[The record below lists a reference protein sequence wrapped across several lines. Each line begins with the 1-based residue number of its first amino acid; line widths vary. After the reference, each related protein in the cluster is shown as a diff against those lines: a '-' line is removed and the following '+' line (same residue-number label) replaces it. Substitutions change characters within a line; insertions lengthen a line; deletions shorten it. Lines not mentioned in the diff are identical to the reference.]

1 MDNLAC
7 IWRYTLLFGHKL
19 QVDLG
24 DLDEEKER
32 LAGFLNSKLKIA
44 FSIASQNKLVS
55 DSDAAKPQD
64 IERLVNKF
72 VYQRKL
78 NATHWVALEKNIVKI
93 KTFKNADKKPSKKQC
108 KNKKS
113 TNSTSNITQS
123 WGL

>member
-1 MDNLAC
+1 M
-7 IWRYTLLFGHKL
+7 
-19 QVDLG
+19 DLG

-32 LAGFLNSKLKIA
+32 LAGFLNSKLKIV

-55 DSDAAKPQD
+55 DSDAVKPQD

-78 NATHWVALEKNIVKI
+78 NATHWVTLEKNTVKI
-93 KTFKNADKKPSKKQC
+93 KAFKNVDKKPSKKQG

-113 TNSTSNITQS
+113 THTTSNITQS